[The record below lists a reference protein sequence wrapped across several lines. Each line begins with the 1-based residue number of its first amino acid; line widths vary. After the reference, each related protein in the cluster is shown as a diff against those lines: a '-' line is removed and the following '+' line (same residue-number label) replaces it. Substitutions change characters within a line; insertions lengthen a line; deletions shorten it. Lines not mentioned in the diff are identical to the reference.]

1 MNASFVHDVIAEPGE
16 APPGTLR
23 ARALV
28 LLALSEPERTTHT
41 REERAR
47 LSARHTAGA
56 RYIARQLGASE
67 PERAPG
73 VDTLLSFEGAE
84 GVGLARRAFQAAQL
98 LRERVLVDLGWSARL
113 AVHAAV
119 LPERRA
125 EAEAV
130 ERELHAECMRLLESV
145 PEGRIAV
152 SLEASLA
159 LAEAEQQQLSPF
171 GALGER
177 SPRAALFPA
186 ASPREEPL
194 VRKSAETWLEMRLR
208 GHFRT
213 HPEVRRLR
221 YVGLRLQK
229 REPPSLDLLDVLVV
243 PTVLERSPLK
253 PVSELLGQQPVQLLR
268 GLGQGEELRRLEQ
281 ANALKPVQERS
292 VPFPEAFRRHRA
304 LVVLGDPG
312 SGKTTLLKWLAV
324 VAAGGP
330 LSLHAALG
338 VAEPLLPLLVS
349 VGRLAKLHEEGDS
362 PLLDTLAHYLHERW
376 GELDLETLRGQL
388 ERWLEQSRCLVL
400 LDGLDEV
407 RGESR
412 ETVRRLLEAFAAR
425 YPGNRF
431 VASSRQVGYMG
442 LTLPGGTEV
451 ELGPFNDEQVRR
463 YVQAFQRAYRR
474 WEDMADD
481 PAADRQAE
489 HLLALLQTNP
499 RLHELSRNPF
509 LLSSLALIHRAEGTL
524 PRHRVQAYEIF
535 ARTLCETWGQARR
548 LVAGDTHDEQLRY
561 EEEAV
566 PVLGR
571 LAREMHRQWPAG
583 VAPESFVVRVL
594 TQVLRE
600 REESTE
606 AEAEQAAREFLRRA
620 GQEVQVLLERG
631 AGQWGFLHL
640 TFQEFF
646 AAVGLH
652 AAEAFEE
659 EALAHLFNPRWEE
672 VLRLGVG
679 YMALVQK
686 RAEGTRRFV
695 VKVLEREEPGE
706 RRYMTQLLRLQVR
719 LAALLA
725 TEAGDALPTA
735 LQTRIAEAFCD
746 WLCAMPEQVGKTS
759 FEEVRLTEFAAR
771 LVSPLVRLSGASE
784 ATTRGRA
791 VHYLSRLEGP
801 EARRVVLSALQD
813 ESSTVREAA
822 ISAVER
828 LSLTQARDG
837 LRQLLLDPDQM
848 IRIGAA
854 SALLSIDPEQAE
866 HVLSTLENQPLDE
879 AFLSFLTVLPMLVI
893 NESTYEQVRKL
904 IAKKSKA
911 GDLKQRLGA
920 AALDVFAFK
929 FRTQHPYSS
938 RAHEPA
944 EQPVTFWGRRFASF
958 LEEPDKAGSW
968 ISRMLKRFSPQRA
981 KSLPSTLSFKDDE
994 RSALELSRLDLPH
1007 LQLAGARTL
1016 LKQGHPEGLRTLS
1029 ALLKS
1034 EDANIRGLALVS
1046 LQETPV
1052 TEALLESFLGA
1063 SHDPDARVRSEAAEA
1078 LGARGGSG
1086 VTERLVELV
1095 RDPDETVRVAAI
1107 ESLGRIQEHQAI
1119 EPLQRRLDS
1128 GASAAER
1135 DAILTALW
1143 SISSA
1148 SPA

>member
-1 MNASFVHDVIAEPGE
+1 
-16 APPGTLR
+16 
-23 ARALV
+23 
-28 LLALSEPERTTHT
+28 
-41 REERAR
+41 
-47 LSARHTAGA
+47 
-56 RYIARQLGASE
+56 
-67 PERAPG
+67 
-73 VDTLLSFEGAE
+73 
-84 GVGLARRAFQAAQL
+84 
-98 LRERVLVDLGWSARL
+98 
-113 AVHAAV
+113 
-119 LPERRA
+119 
-125 EAEAV
+125 
-130 ERELHAECMRLLESV
+130 
-145 PEGRIAV
+145 
-152 SLEASLA
+152 
-159 LAEAEQQQLSPF
+159 
-171 GALGER
+171 
-177 SPRAALFPA
+177 
-186 ASPREEPL
+186 
-194 VRKSAETWLEMRLR
+194 
-208 GHFRT
+208 
-213 HPEVRRLR
+213 
-221 YVGLRLQK
+221 
-229 REPPSLDLLDVLVV
+229 
-243 PTVLERSPLK
+243 
-253 PVSELLGQQPVQLLR
+253 
-268 GLGQGEELRRLEQ
+268 
-281 ANALKPVQERS
+281 
-292 VPFPEAFRRHRA
+292 
-304 LVVLGDPG
+304 
-312 SGKTTLLKWLAV
+312 
-324 VAAGGP
+324 
-330 LSLHAALG
+330 
-338 VAEPLLPLLVS
+338 
-349 VGRLAKLHEEGDS
+349 
-362 PLLDTLAHYLHERW
+362 
-376 GELDLETLRGQL
+376 
-388 ERWLEQSRCLVL
+388 
-400 LDGLDEV
+400 
-407 RGESR
+407 
-412 ETVRRLLEAFAAR
+412 
-425 YPGNRF
+425 
-431 VASSRQVGYMG
+431 
-442 LTLPGGTEV
+442 
-451 ELGPFNDEQVRR
+451 
-463 YVQAFQRAYRR
+463 
-474 WEDMADD
+474 
-481 PAADRQAE
+481 
-489 HLLALLQTNP
+489 
-499 RLHELSRNPF
+499 
-509 LLSSLALIHRAEGTL
+509 
-524 PRHRVQAYEIF
+524 
-535 ARTLCETWGQARR
+535 
-548 LVAGDTHDEQLRY
+548 
-561 EEEAV
+561 
-566 PVLGR
+566 
-571 LAREMHRQWPAG
+571 
-583 VAPESFVVRVL
+583 
-594 TQVLRE
+594 
-600 REESTE
+600 
-606 AEAEQAAREFLRRA
+606 
-620 GQEVQVLLERG
+620 
-631 AGQWGFLHL
+631 
-640 TFQEFF
+640 
-646 AAVGLH
+646 
-652 AAEAFEE
+652 
-659 EALAHLFNPRWEE
+659 
-672 VLRLGVG
+672 
-679 YMALVQK
+679 
-686 RAEGTRRFV
+686 
-695 VKVLEREEPGE
+695 
-706 RRYMTQLLRLQVR
+706 
-719 LAALLA
+719 
-725 TEAGDALPTA
+725 
-735 LQTRIAEAFCD
+735 
-746 WLCAMPEQVGKTS
+746 
-759 FEEVRLTEFAAR
+759 
-771 LVSPLVRLSGASE
+771 PLVRLSGASE